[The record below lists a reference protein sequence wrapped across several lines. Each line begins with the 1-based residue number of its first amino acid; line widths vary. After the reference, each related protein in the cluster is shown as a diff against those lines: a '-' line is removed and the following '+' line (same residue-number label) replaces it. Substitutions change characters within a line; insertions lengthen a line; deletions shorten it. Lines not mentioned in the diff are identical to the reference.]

1 MTTMVEKVAQA
12 IYDKATTFDGDQ
24 IAVHLGHSCIIDMSS
39 RNSEELRENVM
50 SVCRDAARAAIEAMM
65 EPTDAMIL
73 SQGKSKP
80 ENAATETQRE
90 RAEAL
95 NRSVRRLA
103 VETWRE
109 MIQAALKEG
118 Q

>member
-1 MTTMVEKVAQA
+1 MSTMVERVAQA

-65 EPTDAMIL
+65 EPTLEMKVAGEL
-73 SQGKSKP
+73 KFFEVSLGNGSTKVRTP
-80 ENAATETQRE
+80 
-90 RAEAL
+90 AL
-95 NRSVRRLA
+95 GEDHLA
-103 VETWRE
+103 SYAR
-109 MIQAALKEG
+109 MIQAALKE
-118 Q
+118 QA